1 MAKKY
6 YAVRKGK
13 VPGIYMTWNDCKAQ
27 VDGFSGAEYKS
38 FPSIKEAALYVE
50 GGNDESVSANMQDGI
65 PVTDEFNAVAYV
77 DGSYNQ
83 ATGEFSYGVVM
94 FHNGKELHF
103 SEKQDDKGLAEM
115 RNVAGEIKGAQCA
128 MRYAVEH
135 GCKTLI
141 IYHDYEGI
149 AKWCTGAWN
158 ANKEGTKDYKAYFD
172 SISDRVKISFVKVKG
187 HSGDLYNDKADELAK
202 KAVFG

>member
-13 VPGIYMTWNDCKAQ
+13 VPGIYMTWNDCKSQ

-38 FPSIKEAALYVE
+38 FASLEEAAAFVD
-50 GGNDESVSANMQDGI
+50 GGGSQNISVDIKDGI
-65 PVTDEFNAVAYV
+65 PVSDEYNAIAYV
-77 DGSYNQ
+77 DGSYNN
-83 ATGEFSYGVVM
+83 ATKEFSYGVVM
-94 FHNGKELHF
+94 FHDGKEIHF
-103 SEKQDDKGLAEM
+103 SQKVEDKELAEM
-115 RNVAGEIKGAQCA
+115 RNVAGEIKGAECA

-135 GCKTLI
+135 GCKTLV

-149 AKWCTGAWN
+149 AKWCTGVWKT
-158 ANKEGTKDYKAYFD
+158 NKEGTQAYKAYFD
-172 SISDRVKISFVKVKG
+172 SIKDSIKIDFKKVKG

-202 KAVFG
+202 KAIFN

>member
-13 VPGIYMTWNDCKAQ
+13 APGIYMTWNDCKSQ

-38 FPSIKEAALYVE
+38 FASLEEAAAFVD
-50 GGNDESVSANMQDGI
+50 GGGSQNISVDIKDGVPVSDEY
-65 PVTDEFNAVAYV
+65 NAIAYV
-77 DGSYNQ
+77 DGSYNN
-83 ATGEFSYGVVM
+83 ATKEFSYGVVM
-94 FHNGKELHF
+94 FHNGKEIHF
-103 SEKQDDKGLAEM
+103 SQKVEDKELAEM
-115 RNVAGEIKGAQCA
+115 RNVAGEIKGAECA

-135 GCKTLI
+135 DCKTLV

-149 AKWCTGAWN
+149 AKWCTGVWKT
-158 ANKEGTKDYKAYFD
+158 NKEGTQAYKAYFD
-172 SISDRVKISFVKVKG
+172 SIKDSIKIDFKKVKG

-202 KAVFG
+202 KAIFN